1 MLVSTK
7 RCKPLLLSS
16 SQVKCTLTLR
26 RSDPFCSAADRTKG
40 KEANGVENKRR
51 DWRECRESKARCMY
65 FAYSVHASWQQ
76 RKLRTCSDKS
86 VYGIWTEKRKSLF
99 LFRGDT
105 PKIYYS
111 NFIRLWKVRKNYFTR
126 DNDNGGK
133 ATTVNI
139 AKLQSIF
146 HILRSVEWLHYCA
159 CTFFPN
165 SSPLCSI
172 THFRASPSLGGF
184 CSKEMWERL

>member
-7 RCKPLLLSS
+7 RCEPLLLSS

-86 VYGIWTEKRKSLF
+86 VYGDEYERRSAKVYSSSSAIRRKFITLILFVFERLEKIILREIMITEARLQLLTSL
-99 LFRGDT
+99 
-105 PKIYYS
+105 
-111 NFIRLWKVRKNYFTR
+111 NFSPFFIFWGLSS
-126 DNDNGGK
+126 GC
-133 ATTVNI
+133 TTVPVHF
-139 AKLQSIF
+139 SP
-146 HILRSVEWLHYCA
+146 ILLLCA
-159 CTFFPN
+159 
-165 SSPLCSI
+165 L
-172 THFRASPSLGGF
+172 
-184 CSKEMWERL
+184 